1 MDLKFCNASVDF
13 NVPGKSNP
21 PPVKLTATVW
31 KQSRF
36 LKSGELYKYA
46 IEFTDPSGTL
56 ALPSMPLNTWVQVER
71 NPDFEPYAAGYEYES
86 CSGLQQAPILFKDQL
101 DGDTKLVTVVENN
114 VTLTP
119 VDTSNERCAFFC
131 CKI

>member
-1 MDLKFCNASVDF
+1 MDLKFCNASVDV
-13 NVPGKSNP
+13 NIADKQNP
-21 PPVKLTATVW
+21 PPVKLTATIW

-56 ALPSMPLNTWVQVER
+56 ASPSMPLKTWVQVEKS
-71 NPDFEPYAAGYEYES
+71 PGFEAYSDGYEYEN
-86 CSGLQQAPILFKDQL
+86 CSALNGSSIIFKDQL
-101 DGDTKLVTVVENN
+101 DGDSKLVTVAEND

-119 VDTSNERCAFFC
+119 LDKSDERCSIYYCNF
-131 CKI
+131 